1 MHSRTDKFFQLWKY
15 KKNVHKSLIERSD
28 NERYK
33 KDYIELGGDIYSM
46 AFAAFIDSEQ
56 MEGKAEFLKN
66 VSEDEITNIFV
77 GVFLIVFF

>member
-1 MHSRTDKFFQLWKY
+1 
-15 KKNVHKSLIERSD
+15 
-28 NERYK
+28 
-33 KDYIELGGDIYSM
+33 M
-46 AFAAFIDSEQ
+46 AFASFIDSDQ

>member
-1 MHSRTDKFFQLWKY
+1 
-15 KKNVHKSLIERSD
+15 
-28 NERYK
+28 
-33 KDYIELGGDIYSM
+33 M

-56 MEGKAEFLKN
+56 MEGTAEFLKG